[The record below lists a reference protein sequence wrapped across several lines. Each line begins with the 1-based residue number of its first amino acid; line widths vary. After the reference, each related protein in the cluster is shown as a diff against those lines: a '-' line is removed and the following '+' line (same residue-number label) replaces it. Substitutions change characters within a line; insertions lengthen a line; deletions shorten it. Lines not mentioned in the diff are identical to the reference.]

1 MPLDLAA
8 DMHVFF
14 APDEFGE
21 AVEVEGVV
29 GAIGGIWDRPIGDID
44 LPGRRAIVETNL
56 LMLPMA
62 LVPEPAGLGV
72 TILRTGDRFLIGGEP
87 QLNRDG
93 DVWSCELLPA

>member
-29 GAIGGIWDRPIGDID
+29 GAIGGIWDRPTGEID
-44 LPGRRAIVETNL
+44 FPSGRAVVDTNM
-56 LMLPMA
+56 LMLPVA
-62 LVPEPAGLGV
+62 LVPEPAGRGIK
-72 TILRTGDRFLIGGEP
+72 ILRTGEQFTIGGEP
-87 QLNRDG
+87 RLNRDG
-93 DVWSCELLPA
+93 DIWSCELLPV

>member
-29 GAIGGIWDRPIGDID
+29 GVIGGIWDRPTGEVD
-44 LPGRRAIVETNL
+44 LGAGRSIVDTNL
-56 LMLPMA
+56 LMLPVA
-62 LVPEPAGLGV
+62 SVPEPAGRGV
-72 TILRTGDRFLIGGEP
+72 RFLRTGAEFVIGGEP
-87 QLNRDG
+87 RLNRDG
-93 DVWSCELLPA
+93 DVWSCELLPV